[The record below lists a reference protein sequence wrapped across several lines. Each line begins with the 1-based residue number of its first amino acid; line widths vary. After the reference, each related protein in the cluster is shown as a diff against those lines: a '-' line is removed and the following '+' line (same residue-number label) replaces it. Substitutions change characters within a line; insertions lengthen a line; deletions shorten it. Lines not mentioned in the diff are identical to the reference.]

1 MADLLLELFSE
12 EIPARMQKRASEDLQ
27 KLVTDALAKEEV
39 FGDGARAFAT
49 PRRLTLAISGLPER
63 QQDRKEE
70 RKGPRVGAPE
80 KAMAGF
86 LKSTGLTLDQCET
99 REDKKGEFYVAVIE
113 KTGRTTAELIAEI
126 VPDVIRNFPWPKSM
140 RWGTGALRWVR
151 PLHSIV
157 CTLDG
162 EVVPFEIEGIK
173 SGNVTY
179 GHRFMG
185 PDAIKVSTFDDY
197 EEKLKRQK
205 VMLDPEE
212 RAAHILEDAKNLAHA
227 QNLELIDDEALLHEV
242 AGLVEWPTVFMG
254 SIDVEFMEIPQE
266 VLTSTMRANQK
277 YLALKD
283 PKTGNLVPRFI
294 VVSNIEPADGGAAV
308 INGNERVLRAR
319 FADARFL
326 WDQDKKHTL
335 EDFAKKLNQVV
346 FHAKLGTVAQKSRR
360 IERMSREIADVVLID
375 KADLARLAGRLSKAD
390 LVSGMVY
397 EFPDLQG
404 TMGRYYALA
413 DGLDAEVADAIAQHY
428 QPQGPS
434 DDVPEGPVAQAVA
447 LADKLD
453 TLVGFWAID
462 EKPTGSKDPYALR
475 RAALGVVRIIL
486 DGGIRLSI
494 RRLIFASIAHYLTS
508 TTGSEIKATV
518 EVKGA
523 MYFGLEAPTHW
534 LAQTFEYLALDYDS
548 FFSKNSETI
557 FDLLEKGY
565 WEGDFDLPD
574 ETVGAVWEEFQQRI
588 RRLNIVFGREFLP
601 DDHNIFDFSFYK
613 NQSDSLVL
621 SPYPEFEGV
630 SALVME
636 DLLSFFADRLK
647 VYLKDKGTR
656 HDLVDAVLSLDGQ
669 DDLVLIVRR
678 VEALADFLGT
688 DDGANLLAG
697 AKRAANILRIE
708 EKKDKA
714 TFSGAPDASL
724 FESEEEKT
732 LAAEINVARDAA
744 AKAVAQEDFAGAMAA
759 LAKLRGPVD
768 AFFEKVTVNSEDD
781 KVRENRLK
789 LLAEIRTALHGVA
802 DFSKIEG

>member
-27 KLVTDALAKEEV
+27 KLITDALAKEEV

-49 PRRLTLAISGLPER
+49 PRRLTLAISGLPAR

-80 KAMAGF
+80 KAMEGF
-86 LKSTGLTLDQCET
+86 LKSTGLTVEQCET
-99 REDKKGEFYVAVIE
+99 REDKKGEYYVAVIE
-113 KTGRTTAELIAEI
+113 KTGRGTDELIAEI

-140 RWGTGALRWVR
+140 RWGTGTLRWVR

-162 EVVPFEIEGIK
+162 EVVPFEIDGIK
-173 SGNVTY
+173 SGDTTY

-185 PDAIKVSTFDDY
+185 PEAIKVRTFDDY
-197 EEKLKRQK
+197 MEKLERQK
-205 VMLDPEE
+205 VMLDPEA

-242 AGLVEWPTVFMG
+242 AGLVEWPTALMG
-254 SIDVEFMEIPQE
+254 SIDDEFMEIPQE

-283 PKTGNLVPRFI
+283 PKTGNFAPRFI

-308 INGNERVLRAR
+308 VNGNERVLRAR

-335 EDFAKKLNQVV
+335 EDFANKLDQVV
-346 FHAKLGTVAQKSRR
+346 FHAKLGTVAEKAER
-360 IERMSREIADVVLID
+360 ISKLAGELASVTGAD
-375 KADLARLAGRLSKAD
+375 KAKAELAGRLSKAD

-404 TMGRYYALA
+404 IMGQYYALA
-413 DGLDAEVADAIAQHY
+413 DGLEPQVADAIAQHY

-434 DDVPEGPVAQAVA
+434 DDVPQGHVAQAVA

-462 EKPTGSKDPYALR
+462 EKPTGSKDPFALR
-475 RAALGVVRIIL
+475 RSALGII
-486 DGGIRLSI
+486 RM
-494 RRLIFASIAHYLTS
+494 
-508 TTGSEIKATV
+508 V
-518 EVKGA
+518 
-523 MYFGLEAPTHW
+523 LEAELRLP
-534 LAQTFEYLALDYDS
+534 LLSVFP
-548 FFSKNSETI
+548 NSAEQN
-557 FDLLEKGY
+557 
-565 WEGDFDLPD
+565 
-574 ETVGAVWEEFQQRI
+574 A
-588 RRLNIVFGREFLP
+588 
-601 DDHNIFDFSFYK
+601 
-613 NQSDSLVL
+613 
-621 SPYPEFEGV
+621 
-630 SALVME
+630 
-636 DLLSFFADRLK
+636 DLLSFFGDRLK
-647 VYLKDKGTR
+647 VYLRDKGVK
-656 HDLVDAVLSLDGQ
+656 HDLVDAVFALPGQ
-669 DDLVLIVRR
+669 DDLLLIVRR
-678 VEALADFLGT
+678 VDALADFLKT
-688 DDGANLLAG
+688 DDGANLAAG
-697 AKRAANILRIE
+697 YKRAANILRIE

-714 TFSGAPDASL
+714 TYSGAPDASL
-724 FESEEEKT
+724 FESDEEKT
-732 LAAEINVARDAA
+732 LGAEIAVARDAA
-744 AKAVAQEDFAGAMAA
+744 AKSVAQEDFAGAMAA

-768 AFFEKVTVNSEDD
+768 AFFEKVTVNAEDD

>member
-39 FGDGARAFAT
+39 FGEAARAFAT
-49 PRRLTLAISGLPER
+49 PRRLTLAISGLPVR

-80 KAMAGF
+80 KAMEGF

-113 KTGRTTAELIAEI
+113 KTGRGTDELIAEI

-140 RWGTGALRWVR
+140 RWGTGTLRWVR

-162 EVVPFEIEGIK
+162 EVVSFEIDGIQ
-173 SGNVTY
+173 SGDTTY

-185 PDAIKVSTFDDY
+185 PDAIRVRTFDDY
-197 EEKLKRQK
+197 VEKLERQK
-205 VMLDPEE
+205 VMLDPEA

-242 AGLVEWPTVFMG
+242 AGLVEWPTALMG
-254 SIDVEFMEIPQE
+254 AIDDEFMEIPQE

-283 PKTGNLVPRFI
+283 PKTGNFAPRFI

-326 WDQDKKHTL
+326 WEQDKQHTL
-335 EDFAKKLNQVV
+335 EDFAEKLDQVV
-346 FHAKLGTVAQKSRR
+346 FHAKLGSVA
-360 IERMSREIADVVLID
+360 D
-375 KADLARLAGRLSKAD
+375 KAERISKLAGELASVTGADKAKAELAGRLSKAD

-404 TMGRYYALA
+404 TMGQYYALA
-413 DGLDAEVADAIAQHY
+413 DGLDADVADAIAQHY

-434 DDVPEGPVAQAVA
+434 DDVPNGAVAQAVA

-453 TLVGFWAID
+453 TLVGFWGID
-462 EKPTGSKDPYALR
+462 EKPTGSKDPFALR
-475 RAALGVVRIIL
+475 RAALGII
-486 DGGIRLSI
+486 RM
-494 RRLIFASIAHYLTS
+494 
-508 TTGSEIKATV
+508 V
-518 EVKGA
+518 
-523 MYFGLEAPTHW
+523 LEAELRLP
-534 LAQTFEYLALDYDS
+534 LLS
-548 FFSKNSETI
+548 VFSNDKEQN
-557 FDLLEKGY
+557 D
-565 WEGDFDLPD
+565 
-574 ETVGAVWEEFQQRI
+574 
-588 RRLNIVFGREFLP
+588 
-601 DDHNIFDFSFYK
+601 
-613 NQSDSLVL
+613 
-621 SPYPEFEGV
+621 
-630 SALVME
+630 

-647 VYLKDKGTR
+647 IYLRDQGVK
-656 HDLVDAVLSLDGQ
+656 HDLVDAVFALPGQ
-669 DDLVLIVRR
+669 DDLLLVKRR
-678 VEALADFLGT
+678 VDALGDFLKT

-714 TFSGAPDASL
+714 TYSGTPDAAL
-724 FESEEEKT
+724 FESDEEKT

-744 AKAVAQEDFAGAMAA
+744 AKAVAKEDFASAMAA

-768 AFFEKVTVNSEDD
+768 AFFEKVTVNAKDD

>member
-27 KLVTDALAKEEV
+27 KLITDALAKEEV

-49 PRRLTLAISGLPER
+49 PRRLTLAISGLPAR

-80 KAMAGF
+80 KAMEGF
-86 LKSTGLTLDQCET
+86 LKSTGLTVEQCET
-99 REDKKGEFYVAVIE
+99 REDKKGEYYVAVME
-113 KTGRTTAELIAEI
+113 KTGRGTDELIAEI

-140 RWGTGALRWVR
+140 RWGTGTLRWVR

-162 EVVPFEIEGIK
+162 EVVPFEIDGIK
-173 SGNVTY
+173 SGDTTY

-185 PDAIKVSTFDDY
+185 PEAIKVRTFDDY
-197 EEKLKRQK
+197 MEKLERQK
-205 VMLDPEE
+205 VMLDPEA

-242 AGLVEWPTVFMG
+242 AGLVEWPTALMG
-254 SIDVEFMEIPQE
+254 CIDDEFMEIPQE

-283 PKTGNLVPRFI
+283 PKTGNFAPRFI

-335 EDFAKKLNQVV
+335 EDFAKKLDQVV
-346 FHAKLGTVAQKSRR
+346 FHAKLGTVAEKAER
-360 IERMSREIADVVLID
+360 IAELAGELANVTGAD
-375 KADLARLAGRLSKAD
+375 KAKAELAGRLSKAD

-404 TMGRYYALA
+404 IMGQYYALA
-413 DGLDAEVADAIAQHY
+413 DGLEPQVADAIAQHY

-434 DDVPEGPVAQAVA
+434 DDVPQGPVAQAVA

-462 EKPTGSKDPYALR
+462 EKPTGSKDPFALR
-475 RAALGVVRIIL
+475 RSALGII
-486 DGGIRLSI
+486 RM
-494 RRLIFASIAHYLTS
+494 
-508 TTGSEIKATV
+508 V
-518 EVKGA
+518 
-523 MYFGLEAPTHW
+523 LEAELRLP
-534 LAQTFEYLALDYDS
+534 LLSVFP
-548 FFSKNSETI
+548 NSAEQN
-557 FDLLEKGY
+557 
-565 WEGDFDLPD
+565 
-574 ETVGAVWEEFQQRI
+574 A
-588 RRLNIVFGREFLP
+588 
-601 DDHNIFDFSFYK
+601 
-613 NQSDSLVL
+613 
-621 SPYPEFEGV
+621 
-630 SALVME
+630 
-636 DLLSFFADRLK
+636 DLLSFFGDRLK
-647 VYLKDKGTR
+647 VYLRDKGVK
-656 HDLVDAVLSLDGQ
+656 HDLVDAVFALPGQ
-669 DDLVLIVRR
+669 DDLLLIVRR
-678 VEALADFLGT
+678 VEALADFLKT
-688 DDGANLLAG
+688 DDGANLAAG
-697 AKRAANILRIE
+697 YKRAANILRIE

-724 FESEEEKT
+724 FESDEEKT
-732 LAAEINVARDAA
+732 LGAEIDVARDAA
-744 AKAVAQEDFAGAMAA
+744 AKSVAQEDFAGAMAA

-768 AFFEKVTVNSEDD
+768 AFFEKVTVNAEDD

>member
-39 FGDGARAFAT
+39 FGEGARAFAT
-49 PRRLTLAISGLPER
+49 PRRLTLAISGLPVR

-80 KAMAGF
+80 KAMEGF
-86 LKSTGLTLDQCET
+86 LKSTGLTLEQCET
-99 REDKKGEFYVAVIE
+99 REAKKGEYYVAVIE
-113 KTGRTTAELIAEI
+113 KTGRGTDELIAEI

-140 RWGTGALRWVR
+140 RWGTGSLRWVR

-162 EVVPFEIEGIK
+162 EVVPFEIDGIR
-173 SGNVTY
+173 SSDTTY

-185 PDAIKVSTFDDY
+185 PDAIKVRTFDDY
-197 EEKLKRQK
+197 AEKLERQK
-205 VMLDPEE
+205 VMLDPEA

-227 QNLELIDDEALLHEV
+227 QNLELIDDEVLLHEV
-242 AGLVEWPTVFMG
+242 AGLVEWPTALMG
-254 SIDVEFMEIPQE
+254 SIDDEFMAIPQE

-283 PKTGNLVPRFI
+283 PKTGNFAPRFI

-326 WDQDKKHTL
+326 WEQDKQHSL
-335 EDFAKKLNQVV
+335 EDFSKKLDQVV
-346 FHAKLGTVAQKSRR
+346 FHAKLGTVA
-360 IERMSREIADVVLID
+360 D
-375 KADLARLAGRLSKAD
+375 KAERISKLAGELASVTGADKEKAELAGRLSKAD

-404 TMGRYYALA
+404 TMGQYYALA
-413 DGLDAEVADAIAQHY
+413 DGLDADVADAIAQHY

-453 TLVGFWAID
+453 TLVGFWANG
-462 EKPTGSKDPYALR
+462 ELPTGSKDPFALR

-486 DGGIRLSI
+486 EVTARISLSSV
-494 RRLIFASIAHYLTS
+494 L
-508 TTGSEIKATV
+508 
-518 EVKGA
+518 EVVYTNNKDA
-523 MYFGLEAPTHW
+523 FTKYGLPVA
-534 LAQTFEYLALDYDS
+534 
-548 FFSKNSETI
+548 
-557 FDLLEKGY
+557 
-565 WEGDFDLPD
+565 PD
-574 ETVGAVWEEFQQRI
+574 ESGLRSQQVVVR
-588 RRLNIVFGREFLP
+588 
-601 DDHNIFDFSFYK
+601 
-613 NQSDSLVL
+613 Q
-621 SPYPEFEGV
+621 
-630 SALVME
+630 
-636 DLLSFFADRLK
+636 LLSFFADRLK
-647 VYLKDKGTR
+647 IYLRDKGVK
-656 HDLVDAVLSLDGQ
+656 HDLVDAVFALSQNGDVQ
-669 DDLVLIVRR
+669 DDLLLIVRR
-678 VEALADFLGT
+678 VEALADFLST

-697 AKRAANILRIE
+697 TKRAANILRIE
-708 EKKDKA
+708 EKKDKTTYA
-714 TFSGAPDASL
+714 GAPDTSL
-724 FESEEEKT
+724 FESEEEKA

-744 AKAVAQEDFAGAMAA
+744 AKAVGQEDFAGAMAA

-768 AFFEKVTVNSEDD
+768 AFFEKVTVNSEETQ
-781 KVRENRLK
+781 VRENRLK
-789 LLAEIRTALHGVA
+789 LLAEIRTALQGVA

>member
-39 FGDGARAFAT
+39 FGEGARAFAT
-49 PRRLTLAISGLPER
+49 PRRLTLAISGLPVR

-80 KAMAGF
+80 KAMEGF
-86 LKSTGLTLDQCET
+86 LKSTGLTLEQCET
-99 REDKKGEFYVAVIE
+99 REDKKGEYYVAVIE
-113 KTGRTTAELIAEI
+113 KTGRGTDELIAEI

-140 RWGTGALRWVR
+140 RWGTGSLRWVR

-162 EVVPFEIEGIK
+162 EVVSFAVDGIK
-173 SGNVTY
+173 SGDTTY

-185 PDAIKVSTFDDY
+185 PDAIRVRTFDDY
-197 EEKLKRQK
+197 VEKLERQK
-205 VMLDPEE
+205 VMLDPEA

-242 AGLVEWPTVFMG
+242 AGLVEWPTALMG
-254 SIDVEFMEIPQE
+254 SIDDEFMVIPQE

-283 PKTGNLVPRFI
+283 PKTGNFAPRFI

-335 EDFAKKLNQVV
+335 EDFAKKLDQVV
-346 FHAKLGTVAQKSRR
+346 FHAKLGTVAEKAER
-360 IERMSREIADVVLID
+360 ISKLAGELASVTGAE
-375 KADLARLAGRLSKAD
+375 KAKAELAGRLSKAD

-404 TMGRYYALA
+404 TMGQYYALA
-413 DGLDAEVADAIAQHY
+413 DGLDADVADAIAQHY

-453 TLVGFWAID
+453 TLMGFWAID
-462 EKPTGSKDPYALR
+462 EKPTGSKDPFALR
-475 RAALGVVRIIL
+475 RAALGVIRIVL
-486 DGGIRLSI
+486 EAELRLPLM
-494 RRLIFASIAHYLTS
+494 RRLLLSVDNLEETFKRQPLGEIGEINEEDLKPLKEALQELEDNQVGRSGARSLTMA
-508 TTGSEIKATV
+508 G
-518 EVKGA
+518 
-523 MYFGLEAPTHW
+523 
-534 LAQTFEYLALDYDS
+534 
-548 FFSKNSETI
+548 
-557 FDLLEKGY
+557 
-565 WEGDFDLPD
+565 
-574 ETVGAVWEEFQQRI
+574 
-588 RRLNIVFGREFLP
+588 
-601 DDHNIFDFSFYK
+601 
-613 NQSDSLVL
+613 
-621 SPYPEFEGV
+621 
-630 SALVME
+630 ALVINKGN
-636 DLLSFFADRLK
+636 LLSFFADRLK
-647 VYLKDKGTR
+647 VYLRDKGAR
-656 HDLVDAVLSLDGQ
+656 HDLVDAVLAIQKGF
-669 DDLVLIVRR
+669 DLLLIVRR
-678 VEALADFLGT
+678 VDALAEFLGT
-688 DDGANLLAG
+688 EDGANLLAG
-697 AKRAANILRIE
+697 TKRAANILRIE
-708 EKKDKA
+708 EKKDKTTYA
-714 TFSGAPDASL
+714 GAPDASL
-724 FESEEEKT
+724 FESEEEKA

-744 AKAVAQEDFAGAMAA
+744 AKAVGQEDFAAAMAV

-768 AFFEKVTVNSEDD
+768 AFFEKVTVNSEETQ
-781 KVRENRLK
+781 VRENRLK

>member
-49 PRRLTLAISGLPER
+49 PRRLTLALSGLPAR

-80 KAMAGF
+80 KAMEGF

-140 RWGTGALRWVR
+140 RWGTGSLRWVR
-151 PLHSIV
+151 PLHSIL
-157 CTLDG
+157 CTLEG

-173 SGNVTY
+173 SGDVTY

-185 PDAIKVSTFDDY
+185 PDAIKVSHFDDY

-242 AGLVEWPTVFMG
+242 AGLVEWPTAFMG
-254 SIDVEFMEIPQE
+254 AIDDEFMEIPQE

-283 PKTGNLVPRFI
+283 PKTGNLAPRFI

-326 WDQDKKHTL
+326 WDQDKKQTL
-335 EDFAKKLNQVV
+335 EDFAKKLDQVV
-346 FHAKLGTVAQKSRR
+346 FHAEVGTVAAKANRVAIFAGEFASVTG
-360 IERMSREIADVVLID
+360 ADKE
-375 KADLARLAGRLSKAD
+375 KAEQAGRLSKAD

-404 TMGRYYALA
+404 TMGRYYAEA
-413 DGLDAEVADAIAQHY
+413 DGLGADVADAIAQHY

-453 TLVGFWAID
+453 TLVSFWAIN
-462 EKPTGSKDPYALR
+462 EKPTGSKDPFALR
-475 RAALGVVRIIL
+475 RAALGIIRIALEGELRVPLFAAAAVHGRRVMGAMLARSAEHAARKMAPFGIEELKDESVVK
-486 DGGIRLSI
+486 
-494 RRLIFASIAHYLTS
+494 RLIEISDKTSGLLSDPASFSVPLQKW
-508 TTGSEIKATV
+508 EV
-518 EVKGA
+518 ERA
-523 MYFGLEAPTHW
+523 
-534 LAQTFEYLALDYDS
+534 S
-548 FFSKNSETI
+548 
-557 FDLLEKGY
+557 
-565 WEGDFDLPD
+565 
-574 ETVGAVWEEFQQRI
+574 
-588 RRLNIVFGREFLP
+588 
-601 DDHNIFDFSFYK
+601 
-613 NQSDSLVL
+613 
-621 SPYPEFEGV
+621 
-630 SALVME
+630 

-647 VYLKDKGTR
+647 VYLRDKGVK
-656 HDLVDAVLSLDGQ
+656 HDLVDAVFALEGQ
-669 DDLVLIVRR
+669 DDLLLVVRR

-714 TFSGAPDASL
+714 TYSGAPDTAL
-724 FESEEEKT
+724 FESDEEKT

-744 AKAVAQEDFAGAMAA
+744 ANAVAQEDFAGAMAA

-768 AFFEKVTVNSEDD
+768 AFFEKVTVNAEDVN
-781 KVRENRLK
+781 VRENRLK

>member
-27 KLVTDALAKEEV
+27 KLITDALAKEEV

-49 PRRLTLAISGLPER
+49 PRRLTLAISGLPAR

-80 KAMAGF
+80 KAMEGF
-86 LKSTGLTLDQCET
+86 LKSTGLTLEQCET
-99 REDKKGEFYVAVIE
+99 REDKKGEYYVAVVE
-113 KTGRTTAELIAEI
+113 KMGRGTDELIAEI

-140 RWGTGALRWVR
+140 RWGTGTLRWVR

-162 EVVPFEIEGIK
+162 EVVPFEIDGIK
-173 SGNVTY
+173 SGDMTY

-185 PDAIKVSTFDDY
+185 PDAIKVRTFDDY
-197 EEKLKRQK
+197 VEKLERQK
-205 VMLDPEE
+205 VMLDPEA

-242 AGLVEWPTVFMG
+242 AGLVEWPTVLMG
-254 SIDVEFMEIPQE
+254 SIDDEFMEIPQE

-283 PKTGNLVPRFI
+283 PKTGNFAPRFI

-326 WDQDKKHTL
+326 WDQDKRHTL
-335 EDFAKKLNQVV
+335 EDFSKKLDQVV
-346 FHAKLGTVAQKSRR
+346 FHAKLGTVAEKAER
-360 IERMSREIADVVLID
+360 ISKLAGELASATGAD
-375 KADLARLAGRLSKAD
+375 KAKAELAGRLSKAD

-404 TMGRYYALA
+404 IMGQYYALA
-413 DGLDAEVADAIAQHY
+413 DGLDADVADAIAQHY

-462 EKPTGSKDPYALR
+462 EKPTGSKDPFALR
-475 RAALGVVRIIL
+475 RAALGV
-486 DGGIRLSI
+486 IRM
-494 RRLIFASIAHYLTS
+494 
-508 TTGSEIKATV
+508 V
-518 EVKGA
+518 
-523 MYFGLEAPTHW
+523 LEAELRLP
-534 LAQTFEYLALDYDS
+534 LLSVFP
-548 FFSKNSETI
+548 NSE
-557 FDLLEKGY
+557 EQN
-565 WEGDFDLPD
+565 
-574 ETVGAVWEEFQQRI
+574 A
-588 RRLNIVFGREFLP
+588 
-601 DDHNIFDFSFYK
+601 
-613 NQSDSLVL
+613 
-621 SPYPEFEGV
+621 
-630 SALVME
+630 
-636 DLLSFFADRLK
+636 DLLSFFGDRLK
-647 VYLKDKGTR
+647 VYLRDKGVK
-656 HDLVDAVLSLDGQ
+656 HDLVDAVFALDGQ
-669 DDLVLIVRR
+669 DDLLLIVHR
-678 VEALADFLGT
+678 VDALADFLKT
-688 DDGANLLAG
+688 DDGANLAAG
-697 AKRAANILRIE
+697 YKRAANILRIE

-714 TFSGAPDASL
+714 TYSGAPDTSL
-724 FESEEEKT
+724 FESDEEKT
-732 LAAEINVARDAA
+732 LGAEIAVARDAA
-744 AKAVAQEDFAGAMAA
+744 AKSVAKEDFAGAMAA

-768 AFFEKVTVNSEDD
+768 AFFEKVTVNAEDD

>member
-1 MADLLLELFSE
+1 MIMADLLLELFSE

-27 KLVTDALAKEEV
+27 KLITDALAKEEV

-49 PRRLTLAISGLPER
+49 PRRLTLAIAGLPAR

-80 KAMAGF
+80 KAMEGF
-86 LKSTGLTLDQCET
+86 LKSTGLTLDECET
-99 REDKKGEFYVAVIE
+99 REDKKGEYYVAVIE
-113 KTGRTTAELIAEI
+113 KTGRGTDELIAEI

-140 RWGTGALRWVR
+140 RWGTGTLRWVR

-162 EVVPFEIEGIK
+162 EVVPFEIDGIT
-173 SGNVTY
+173 SGDTTY

-185 PDAIKVSTFDDY
+185 PEAIRVRTFDDY
-197 EEKLKRQK
+197 VEKLERQK
-205 VMLDPEE
+205 VMLDPEA

-227 QNLELIDDEALLHEV
+227 QNLELIDDDALLHEV
-242 AGLVEWPTVFMG
+242 AGLVEWPTALMG
-254 SIDVEFMEIPQE
+254 SIDEEFMEIPQE

-283 PKTGNLVPRFI
+283 PKTGNFAPRFI

-335 EDFAKKLNQVV
+335 EDFAKKLDQVV
-346 FHAKLGTVAQKSRR
+346 FHAKLGSVAEKAER
-360 IERMSREIADVVLID
+360 ISKLAGELASVTGAD
-375 KADLARLAGRLSKAD
+375 KAKAELAGRLSKAD

-404 TMGRYYALA
+404 IMGQYYALA
-413 DGLDAEVADAIAQHY
+413 DGLDADVADAIAQHY

-434 DDVPEGPVAQAVA
+434 DDVPEGAVAQAVA

-462 EKPTGSKDPYALR
+462 EKPTGSKDPFALR
-475 RAALGVVRIIL
+475 RAALGII
-486 DGGIRLSI
+486 RM
-494 RRLIFASIAHYLTS
+494 
-508 TTGSEIKATV
+508 V
-518 EVKGA
+518 
-523 MYFGLEAPTHW
+523 LEAELRLP
-534 LAQTFEYLALDYDS
+534 LLSVFP
-548 FFSKNSETI
+548 NSAEQN
-557 FDLLEKGY
+557 
-565 WEGDFDLPD
+565 
-574 ETVGAVWEEFQQRI
+574 A
-588 RRLNIVFGREFLP
+588 
-601 DDHNIFDFSFYK
+601 
-613 NQSDSLVL
+613 
-621 SPYPEFEGV
+621 
-630 SALVME
+630 
-636 DLLSFFADRLK
+636 DLLSFFGDRLK
-647 VYLKDKGTR
+647 VYLRDKGVK
-656 HDLVDAVLSLDGQ
+656 HDLVDAVFALPGQ
-669 DDLVLIVRR
+669 DDLLLIVRR
-678 VEALADFLGT
+678 VDALADFLKT
-688 DDGANLLAG
+688 DDGANLAAG
-697 AKRAANILRIE
+697 YKRAANILRIE

-714 TFSGAPDASL
+714 TYSGAPDVSL
-724 FESEEEKT
+724 FESDEEKA
-732 LAAEINVARDAA
+732 LASEINVARDAA
-744 AKAVAQEDFAGAMAA
+744 AKSVAQEDFAGAMAA

-768 AFFEKVTVNSEDD
+768 AFFEKVTVNAEDD

>member
-1 MADLLLELFSE
+1 MPDLLLELFSE

-140 RWGTGALRWVR
+140 RWGNGSLRWVR

-162 EVVPFEIEGIK
+162 EVVPFEIEGIS
-173 SGNVTY
+173 SGDTTY

-185 PDAIKVSTFDDY
+185 PDAIKVSHFDDY

-254 SIDVEFMEIPQE
+254 AIDDEFMEIPQE

-277 YLALKD
+277 YLALRTRPFETRSATAPQGEGDKQK
-283 PKTGNLVPRFI
+283 PHAEEGASAPVSKQGQLAPRFI

-326 WDQDKKHTL
+326 WDLDKKHTL
-335 EDFAKKLNQVV
+335 EDFAKKLDQVV
-346 FHAKLGTVAQKSRR
+346 FHAKLGTVAEKADR
-360 IERMSREIADVVLID
+360 ISKLAGELASVTGAD
-375 KADLARLAGRLSKAD
+375 KAQAELAGRLSKAD

-404 TMGRYYALA
+404 TMGRYYAEA
-413 DGLDAEVADAIAQHY
+413 DGLGADVADAIAQHY
-428 QPQGPS
+428 LPQGPS
-434 DDVPEGPVAQAVA
+434 DDVPEGSVAQAVA

-453 TLVGFWAID
+453 TLVGFWGND
-462 EKPTGSKDPYALR
+462 EKPTGSKDPFALR
-475 RAALGVVRIIL
+475 RGALGVIRIIL
-486 DGGIRLSI
+486 ELNLRISLSDVLLGALA
-494 RRLIFASIAHYLTS
+494 RNWVAPDKDHK
-508 TTGSEIKATV
+508 EIVA
-518 EVKGA
+518 
-523 MYFGLEAPTHW
+523 
-534 LAQTFEYLALDYDS
+534 
-548 FFSKNSETI
+548 N
-557 FDLLEKGY
+557 
-565 WEGDFDLPD
+565 
-574 ETVGAVWEEFQQRI
+574 
-588 RRLNIVFGREFLP
+588 
-601 DDHNIFDFSFYK
+601 
-613 NQSDSLVL
+613 
-621 SPYPEFEGV
+621 
-630 SALVME
+630 
-636 DLLSFFADRLK
+636 LLSFFADRLK
-647 VYLKDKGTR
+647 VYLRDKGVK
-656 HDLVDAVLSLDGQ
+656 HDLVDAVFALEGQ
-669 DDLVLIVRR
+669 DDLLLVVRR

-714 TFSGAPDASL
+714 TYSGAPDASL
-724 FESEEEKT
+724 FESDEEKT
-732 LAAEINVARDAA
+732 LGAEIAVARDAA
-744 AKAVAQEDFAGAMAA
+744 AKAVAKEDFAGAMAA

-768 AFFEKVTVNSEDD
+768 AFFEKVTVNAEDD

>member
-39 FGDGARAFAT
+39 FGEGARAFAT
-49 PRRLTLAISGLPER
+49 PRRLTLAISGLPVR

-80 KAMAGF
+80 KAMEGF
-86 LKSTGLTLDQCET
+86 LKSTGLTLEQCET
-99 REDKKGEFYVAVIE
+99 REDKKGEDYVAVIE
-113 KTGRTTAELIAEI
+113 KTGRGTDELIAEI

-140 RWGTGALRWVR
+140 RWGTGTLRWVR

-162 EVVPFEIEGIK
+162 EVVPFEIDGI
-173 SGNVTY
+173 SSSDTTY

-185 PDAIKVSTFDDY
+185 PDAIKVRTFDDY
-197 EEKLKRQK
+197 VEKLERQK
-205 VMLDPEE
+205 VMLDPEA

-227 QNLELIDDEALLHEV
+227 QNLELIDDEVLLHEV
-242 AGLVEWPTVFMG
+242 AGLVEWPTALMG
-254 SIDVEFMEIPQE
+254 SIDDEFMAIPQE

-283 PKTGNLVPRFI
+283 PKTGNFAPRFI

-326 WDQDKKHTL
+326 WEQDKQHSL
-335 EDFAKKLNQVV
+335 EDFSKKLDQVV
-346 FHAKLGTVAQKSRR
+346 FHAKLGTVA
-360 IERMSREIADVVLID
+360 D
-375 KADLARLAGRLSKAD
+375 KAERISKLAGELASVTGADKEKAELAGRLSKAD

-404 TMGRYYALA
+404 TMGQYYALA
-413 DGLDAEVADAIAQHY
+413 DGLDADVADAIAQHY

-453 TLVGFWAID
+453 TLVGFWANG
-462 EKPTGSKDPYALR
+462 ELPTGSKDPFALR

-486 DGGIRLSI
+486 EVTARISLSSV
-494 RRLIFASIAHYLTS
+494 L
-508 TTGSEIKATV
+508 
-518 EVKGA
+518 EVVYTNNKDA
-523 MYFGLEAPTHW
+523 FTKYGLPVA
-534 LAQTFEYLALDYDS
+534 
-548 FFSKNSETI
+548 
-557 FDLLEKGY
+557 
-565 WEGDFDLPD
+565 PD
-574 ETVGAVWEEFQQRI
+574 ESGLRSQQVVVR
-588 RRLNIVFGREFLP
+588 
-601 DDHNIFDFSFYK
+601 
-613 NQSDSLVL
+613 Q
-621 SPYPEFEGV
+621 
-630 SALVME
+630 
-636 DLLSFFADRLK
+636 LLSFFADRLK
-647 VYLKDKGTR
+647 IYLRDKGVK
-656 HDLVDAVLSLDGQ
+656 HDLVDAVFALSQNGDVQ
-669 DDLVLIVRR
+669 DDLLLIVRR
-678 VEALADFLGT
+678 VEALADFLST

-697 AKRAANILRIE
+697 TKRAANILRIE
-708 EKKDKA
+708 EKKDKTTYA
-714 TFSGAPDASL
+714 GAPDTSL
-724 FESEEEKT
+724 FESEEEKA

-744 AKAVAQEDFAGAMAA
+744 AKAVGQEDFAGAMAA

-768 AFFEKVTVNSEDD
+768 AFFEKVTVNSEETQ
-781 KVRENRLK
+781 VRENRLK
-789 LLAEIRTALHGVA
+789 LLAEIRTALQGVA

>member
-27 KLVTDALAKEEV
+27 KLITDALAKEEV

-49 PRRLTLAISGLPER
+49 PRRLTLAISGLPAR

-80 KAMAGF
+80 KAMEGF
-86 LKSTGLTLDQCET
+86 LKSTGLTVEQCET
-99 REDKKGEFYVAVIE
+99 REDKKGEYYVAVME
-113 KTGRTTAELIAEI
+113 KTGRGTDELIAEI

-140 RWGTGALRWVR
+140 RWGTGTLRWVR

-162 EVVPFEIEGIK
+162 EVVRFEIDGIK
-173 SGNVTY
+173 SGDTTY

-185 PDAIKVSTFDDY
+185 PEAIRVRTFDDY
-197 EEKLKRQK
+197 VEKLERQK
-205 VMLDPEE
+205 VMLDPEA

-242 AGLVEWPTVFMG
+242 AGLVEWPTALMG
-254 SIDVEFMEIPQE
+254 CIDDEFMEIPQE

-283 PKTGNLVPRFI
+283 PKTGNFAPRFI

-335 EDFAKKLNQVV
+335 EDFAKKLDQVV
-346 FHAKLGTVAQKSRR
+346 FHAKLGTVAEKAER
-360 IERMSREIADVVLID
+360 IAELAGELANVTGAD
-375 KADLARLAGRLSKAD
+375 KAKAELAGRLSKAD

-404 TMGRYYALA
+404 IMGQYYALA
-413 DGLDAEVADAIAQHY
+413 DGLEPQVADAIAQHY

-434 DDVPEGPVAQAVA
+434 DDVPQGPVAQAVA

-462 EKPTGSKDPYALR
+462 EKPTGSKDPFALR
-475 RAALGVVRIIL
+475 RSALGII
-486 DGGIRLSI
+486 RM
-494 RRLIFASIAHYLTS
+494 
-508 TTGSEIKATV
+508 V
-518 EVKGA
+518 
-523 MYFGLEAPTHW
+523 LEAELRLP
-534 LAQTFEYLALDYDS
+534 LLSVFP
-548 FFSKNSETI
+548 NSAEQN
-557 FDLLEKGY
+557 
-565 WEGDFDLPD
+565 
-574 ETVGAVWEEFQQRI
+574 A
-588 RRLNIVFGREFLP
+588 
-601 DDHNIFDFSFYK
+601 
-613 NQSDSLVL
+613 
-621 SPYPEFEGV
+621 
-630 SALVME
+630 
-636 DLLSFFADRLK
+636 DLLSFFGDRLK
-647 VYLKDKGTR
+647 VYLRDKGVK
-656 HDLVDAVLSLDGQ
+656 HDLVDAVFALPGQ
-669 DDLVLIVRR
+669 DDLLLIVRR
-678 VEALADFLGT
+678 VEALADFLKT
-688 DDGANLLAG
+688 DDGANLAAG
-697 AKRAANILRIE
+697 YKRAANILRIE

-714 TFSGAPDASL
+714 TYSGAPDASL
-724 FESEEEKT
+724 FESDEEKT
-732 LAAEINVARDAA
+732 LGAEIAVARDAA
-744 AKAVAQEDFAGAMAA
+744 AKSVAKEDFAGAMAA

-768 AFFEKVTVNSEDD
+768 AFFEKVTVNAEDD

>member
-49 PRRLTLAISGLPER
+49 PRRLTLAISGLPAR

-80 KAMAGF
+80 KAMEGF
-86 LKSTGLTLDQCET
+86 LKSTGLTLEQCET
-99 REDKKGEFYVAVIE
+99 REDKKGEYYVAVIE
-113 KTGRTTAELIAEI
+113 KTGRGTDELIAEI
-126 VPDVIRNFPWPKSM
+126 VPEMIRNFPWPKSM
-140 RWGTGALRWVR
+140 RWGTGTLRWVR

-162 EVVPFEIEGIK
+162 EVVPFEIDGIQA
-173 SGNVTY
+173 GNVTY

-185 PDAIKVSTFDDY
+185 PDAITVRTFDDY
-197 EEKLKRQK
+197 VEKLERQK
-205 VMLDPEE
+205 VMLDPEA

-242 AGLVEWPTVFMG
+242 AGLVEWPTALMG
-254 SIDVEFMEIPQE
+254 SIDDEFMEIPQE

-277 YLALKD
+277 YLALRD
-283 PKTGNLVPRFI
+283 PKTGNFAPRFI

-326 WDQDKKHTL
+326 WDQDKKYTL
-335 EDFAKKLNQVV
+335 EDFAKKLDQVV
-346 FHAKLGTVAQKSRR
+346 FHAKLGTVAQKAAANSVFA
-360 IERMSREIADVVLID
+360 SQLSSVTGAD
-375 KADLARLAGRLSKAD
+375 KAKAELAGRLSKAD

-404 TMGRYYALA
+404 TMGQYYALA
-413 DGLDAEVADAIAQHY
+413 DGLDTDVADAIAQHY

-453 TLVGFWAID
+453 TLAGFWFIE
-462 EKPTGSKDPYALR
+462 EKPTGSKDPFALR
-475 RAALGVVRIIL
+475 RAALGVIRLIL
-486 DGGIRLSI
+486 DGGLRLPLREALISRLVYFRNVREYRRSSDAALDVLKLEKHGVSDDTAHDVLKTVIPSYDEAMSKAESI
-494 RRLIFASIAHYLTS
+494 TPEL
-508 TTGSEIKATV
+508 SEIA
-518 EVKGA
+518 
-523 MYFGLEAPTHW
+523 
-534 LAQTFEYLALDYDS
+534 D
-548 FFSKNSETI
+548 N
-557 FDLLEKGY
+557 
-565 WEGDFDLPD
+565 
-574 ETVGAVWEEFQQRI
+574 
-588 RRLNIVFGREFLP
+588 
-601 DDHNIFDFSFYK
+601 
-613 NQSDSLVL
+613 
-621 SPYPEFEGV
+621 
-630 SALVME
+630 
-636 DLLSFFADRLK
+636 LLSFFADRLK
-647 VYLKDKGTR
+647 VYLRDKGVK
-656 HDLVDAVLSLDGQ
+656 HDLVDAVFALPGQ
-669 DDLVLIVRR
+669 DDLLLIVRR
-678 VEALADFLGT
+678 VSALAEFLKT

-697 AKRAANILRIE
+697 YKRAANILRIE

-714 TFSGAPDASL
+714 TYSGTPDASL
-724 FESEEEKT
+724 FESDEEKT
-732 LAAEINVARDAA
+732 LGAEIAVARDAA
-744 AKAVAQEDFAGAMAA
+744 AKSVAQEDFAGAMAA

-768 AFFEKVTVNSEDD
+768 GFFEKVTVNAEDD

>member
-1 MADLLLELFSE
+1 MPDLLLELFSE

-39 FGDGARAFAT
+39 FGEGARAFAT
-49 PRRLTLAISGLPER
+49 PRRLTLALSGLPER

-86 LKSTGLTLDQCET
+86 FKSTGLTLDQCET
-99 REDKKGEFYVAVIE
+99 RKDKKGEFYVAVIE
-113 KTGRTTAELIAEI
+113 KAGRTTAELVAEI

-140 RWGTGALRWVR
+140 RWGSGSLRWVR

-173 SGNVTY
+173 SGDVTY

-185 PDAIKVSTFDDY
+185 PDAIKVSQFDDY
-197 EEKLKRQK
+197 EEKLKHQK

-254 SIDVEFMEIPQE
+254 AIDDEFMEIPQE

-319 FADARFL
+319 FSDARFL
-326 WDQDKKHTL
+326 WDQDKKYTL
-335 EDFAKKLNQVV
+335 EDFAKKLDQVV
-346 FHAKLGTVAQKSRR
+346 FHAKLGTVAEKTER
-360 IERMSREIADVVLID
+360 ISKLAGELASVTGAD
-375 KADLARLAGRLSKAD
+375 KAQAELAGRLSKAD

-404 TMGRYYALA
+404 TMGRYYAEA
-413 DGLDAEVADAIAQHY
+413 DGLGADVADAIAQHY

-434 DDVPEGPVAQAVA
+434 DDVPDGPLAQTVA

-453 TLVGFWAID
+453 TLVGFWFVG
-462 EKPTGSKDPYALR
+462 ERPTGSKDPFALR
-475 RAALGVVRIIL
+475 RAALGFNRIIL
-486 DGGIRLSI
+486 EHSIRL
-494 RRLIFASIAHYLTS
+494 
-508 TTGSEIKATV
+508 
-518 EVKGA
+518 
-523 MYFGLEAPTHW
+523 P
-534 LAQTFEYLALDYDS
+534 LAQFLGRA
-548 FFSKNSETI
+548 
-557 FDLLEKGY
+557 FDLLVAQGVEYHDTEWFGAARLEFGDAEKGEY
-565 WEGDFDLPD
+565 PRVSVDQARDFFCSSIQRPSK
-574 ETVGAVWEEFQQRI
+574 EF
-588 RRLNIVFGREFLP
+588 
-601 DDHNIFDFSFYK
+601 
-613 NQSDSLVL
+613 
-621 SPYPEFEGV
+621 
-630 SALVME
+630 

-647 VYLKDKGTR
+647 VYLRDKGVK
-656 HDLVDAVLSLDGQ
+656 HDLVDAVFALEGQ
-669 DDLVLIVRR
+669 DDLLLVVRR
-678 VEALADFLGT
+678 VEALAEFLKT

-714 TFSGAPDASL
+714 TYSGAPDASL
-724 FESEEEKT
+724 FESAEEKT
-732 LAAEINVARDAA
+732 LGAEIAVARDAA
-744 AKAVAQEDFAGAMAA
+744 ANAVAKEDFAGAMAA

-768 AFFEKVTVNSEDD
+768 AFFEKVTVNAEDD